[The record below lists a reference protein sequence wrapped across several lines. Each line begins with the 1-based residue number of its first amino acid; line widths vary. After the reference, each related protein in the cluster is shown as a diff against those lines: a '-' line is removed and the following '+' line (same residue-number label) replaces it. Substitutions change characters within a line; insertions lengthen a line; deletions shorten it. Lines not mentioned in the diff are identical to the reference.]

1 MNVGQSGFV
10 PTGRKQLAN
19 LRGGGFTGAGTATA
33 RSQRRQ
39 SAHRGAPGLR
49 RPRAQLPE
57 ARARASLAAP
67 NSRATAALPGTSR
80 PRGTGGPERGRG
92 SATPALSAG
101 VARHVFFRCQRRGE
115 LCTNNSPTPTP
126 PPAPRSPSWDDLGK
140 GDCGG
145 IGLKDCRLSEGK
157 LPWWVAS
164 RLAAPSF
171 GRGEPLALLET
182 GGRCS
187 KPEEDP
193 GELATQIYS
202 SFRTQLRHRPACL
215 VKGSRSGEERHPDP
229 ASLVAPRGA
238 VRRTRFHSFFS

>member
-39 SAHRGAPGLR
+39 SAHRGPQASAAHEPSS
-49 RPRAQLPE
+49 E
-57 ARARASLAAP
+57 ARARASLRRIP
-67 NSRATAALPGTSR
+67 ATAALPGTSR
-80 PRGTGGPERGRG
+80 PRGTGGPERAGLRDSRALRRRRPPRVFSVPEAGR
-92 SATPALSAG
+92 AL
-101 VARHVFFRCQRRGE
+101 HQQ
-115 LCTNNSPTPTP
+115 LPHPTP

-145 IGLKDCRLSEGK
+145 IGLKDWRLSEGK

-164 RLAAPSF
+164 RPAAPSF

-193 GELATQIYS
+193 GELATQIYL
-202 SFRTQLRHRPACL
+202 SFRTQLRHRPAL
-215 VKGSRSGEERHPDP
+215 LGQREQKWGRETS
-229 ASLVAPRGA
+229 
-238 VRRTRFHSFFS
+238 